1 MLHLK
6 HGQVAAV
13 ELDDS
18 LETVDTDQHS
28 GTLAVFAKDYFNLAN
43 RSHTL
48 Y

>member
-6 HGQVAAV
+6 HRQVAAV

-28 GTLAVFAKDYFNLAN
+28 STLTVLAKDYFDLAN

-48 Y
+48 